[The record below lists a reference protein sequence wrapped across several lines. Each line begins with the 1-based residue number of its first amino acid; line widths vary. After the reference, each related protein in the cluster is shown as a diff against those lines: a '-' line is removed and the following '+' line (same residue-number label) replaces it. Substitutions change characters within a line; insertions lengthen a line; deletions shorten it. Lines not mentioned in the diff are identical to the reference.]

1 MLLARSFLP
10 LLTFQT
16 VKVTPT
22 RAPPAGAVKAADP
35 FITPTQL
42 VDRPQSVDVRRPQP
56 ADRPQS
62 TNKASTDQVPAM
74 QRQMSST
81 LVTEGARQLT

>member
-10 LLTFQT
+10 LLTFQ
-16 VKVTPT
+16 KVTPT

-35 FITPTQL
+35 FITLTQL
-42 VDRPQSVDVRRPQP
+42 VDRPLPVDVLRTQL

-62 TNKASTDQVPAM
+62 VNKASTDQVPAM
-74 QRQMSST
+74 QLQLSST
-81 LVTEGARQLT
+81 LVTEAAT

>member
-1 MLLARSFLP
+1 MVGTFL
-10 LLTFQT
+10 
-16 VKVTPT
+16 K
-22 RAPPAGAVKAADP
+22 AGGNAVGQKLFTITHLPDCESDP

-42 VDRPQSVDVRRPQP
+42 VDRPQPVDVHRPQP

-74 QRQMSST
+74 QRQVSST
-81 LVTEGARQLT
+81 LVTKAARQLT